1 MRLVVIALLL
11 AATVSCVWSK
21 IEVTPLTSVTYS
33 PKPKDCEIQTF
44 SEFPKD
50 RSYVEIAI
58 LVTSQ
63 VAQANNPLADP
74 DLNSVLADLKPK
86 VCELGADAIV
96 IKSFQPKSGHGT
108 AQLVVTAIKFK
119 N

>member
-1 MRLVVIALLL
+1 METKRICSFCGKTL
-11 AATVSCVWSK
+11 AANAPEGLCPECLLKAGLGSGVDIGPDT
-21 IEVTPLTSVTYS
+21 EAP
-33 PKPKDCEIQTF
+33 
-44 SEFPKD
+44 
-50 RSYVEIAI
+50 
-58 LVTSQ
+58 
-63 VAQANNPLADP
+63 AD
-74 DLNSVLADLKPK
+74 DL